1 MQSKDREE
9 PCKVIWLFSDGGIEE
24 RVYKMVKQKKDYTL
38 SYFKQDFEI
47 G

>member
-1 MQSKDREE
+1 
-9 PCKVIWLFSDGGIEE
+9 VLWLFAEEGIEE

-38 SYFKQDFEI
+38 SYFKQDFEV